1 MVEPEE
7 VIRTNVQEEAAG
19 LDRDGVAAQRGEA
32 QRRYDA
38 SMPGYCFDLILRR
51 EQLERYAEEWQRVL
65 DEMTARGI
73 ERYLPV
79 DEKV

>member
-1 MVEPEE
+1 MFESDEE
-7 VIRTNVQEEAAG
+7 IRKNVQEKAVG
-19 LDRDGVAAQRGEA
+19 LDRDGVAAQGKEA

-38 SMPGYCFDLILRR
+38 STPGYCFDLAVRR
-51 EQLERYAEEWQRVL
+51 EQLEQYAKEWQRVL
-65 DEMTARGI
+65 DEMTARGL

>member
-19 LDRDGVAAQRGEA
+19 LDRDGVAAQRREA

-38 SMPGYCFDLILRR
+38 SMPGYCFDLIMRR
-51 EQLERYAEEWQRVL
+51 DSWSGTPRNGSAYSTR
-65 DEMTARGI
+65 
-73 ERYLPV
+73 
-79 DEKV
+79 